1 MQIKITLIFVMLQ
14 LTLINCLAQN
24 GKQISKKGNVKQKDY
39 LVEIPFNYINKH
51 IFIEVII
58 SDKKYNFLFDT
69 GYELTTI
76 DPKISNE
83 INYKLIKE
91 IDLSGSSI
99 ANQKANLIEL
109 PNISISN
116 LNFEETYGMVQ
127 DLSYMKENKEKSTIN
142 GVIGNNLMR
151 KSKWQIDYVKR
162 VIRISN
168 KTEKFKGLQNAKKIE
183 LNNKDWG
190 LGYVDIELNDQK
202 HKFIFDLGSSGEF
215 TANLSFVKFL
225 KEKDTIIQEDRQNFL
240 VGKIKIGEI
249 ELIDK
254 SITLE
259 KHVSSLLGNA
269 FFENY
274 LLTIDWE
281 KNILFLNQNTN

>member
-1 MQIKITLIFVMLQ
+1 MLQ

-225 KEKDTIIQEDRQNFL
+225 KEKDTLIQQDKQTFR

-249 ELIDK
+249 EINNK

-259 KHVSSLLGNA
+259 KYVSSLLGNA

-281 KNILFLNQNTN
+281 KNILFLNQNTNKK

>member
-1 MQIKITLIFVMLQ
+1 MLQ

-281 KNILFLNQNTN
+281 KNILFLNQNTNKK

>member
-1 MQIKITLIFVMLQ
+1 MLQ
-14 LTLINCLAQN
+14 LTLINCFAQN
-24 GKQISKKGNVKQKDY
+24 GKQISKNGFVKQKEY
-39 LVEIPFNYINKH
+39 FVEIPFNYINKH

-58 SDKKYNFLFDT
+58 SNKKYNFLFDT
-69 GYELTTI
+69 GYEITTI

-116 LNFEETYGMVQ
+116 LNFEETYGMIQ
-127 DLSYMKENKEKSTIN
+127 DLSYMKENKEKNTVN

-151 KSKWQIDYVKR
+151 KSKWQIDYVKK

-168 KTEKFKGLQNAKKIE
+168 KTDKFEGLQNAKKIE

-225 KEKDTIIQEDRQNFL
+225 KEKDTIIQENKQNFL

-249 ELIDK
+249 ELINK

-259 KHVSSLLGNA
+259 KYVSSLLGNA

-281 KNILFLNQNTN
+281 KNTLFLNPNTN

>member
-1 MQIKITLIFVMLQ
+1 MLQ

-225 KEKDTIIQEDRQNFL
+225 KEKDTIIQENKQNFL

-259 KHVSSLLGNA
+259 KYVSYLIGNA

-281 KNILFLNQNTN
+281 KNTLFLNPSTN